1 MKEGLMSIEQVAQLL
16 NVSKDTVRRRIKI
29 GELVAEKH
37 IGAYG
42 EQWFLPENQFDT
54 ARMIQDVVPV
64 TRSVSVSELQAVMQ
78 KALSET
84 VTQAVQQETAAI
96 REETEAI
103 RKTAEEQT
111 GRLMEEIQSLKE
123 QLATAQSHTA
133 EHYRLV
139 DERLRQLMETK
150 KEEPK
155 QSLWS
160 RLFGL

>member
-16 NVSKDTVRRRIKI
+16 NVSKDTVRRRIKK

-78 KALSET
+78 KALAET
-84 VTQAVQQETAAI
+84 VTQAVQQETATI
-96 REETEAI
+96 REETG
-103 RKTAEEQT
+103 K
-111 GRLMEEIQSLKE
+111 LMEEIKSLKE
-123 QLATAQSHTA
+123 QLATVQSNTT

-150 KEEPK
+150 KEPPK

>member
-1 MKEGLMSIEQVAQLL
+1 MSIEQVAQLL

-78 KALSET
+78 KALAET
-84 VTQAVQQETAAI
+84 VTQAVQ
-96 REETEAI
+96 EETG
-103 RKTAEEQT
+103 K
-111 GRLMEEIQSLKE
+111 LMEEIKSLKE
-123 QLATAQSHTA
+123 QLATVQSNTA

-150 KEEPK
+150 KEPPK

>member
-78 KALSET
+78 KALAET
-84 VTQAVQQETAAI
+84 VTQAVQ
-96 REETEAI
+96 EETG
-103 RKTAEEQT
+103 K
-111 GRLMEEIQSLKE
+111 LMEEIKSLKE
-123 QLATAQSHTA
+123 QLATVQSNTA

-150 KEEPK
+150 KEPPK